1 MRISDWI
8 QTCALPILL
17 RASKAVVT
25 AMISAPTSST
35 IFLASMMKFAS
46 LNRTSCAR
54 APVYSRKLVNISF
67 AKQPK
72 RRERDGYAI
81 GDLRLAQPPGHA
93 MVHDGHDGDDAP
105 QHRHQHQHRQGHL
118 PRAPERQRAQQQIG
132 RAPDRTPANN

>member
-1 MRISDWI
+1 MDDAPAGG
-8 QTCALPILL
+8 ALDELSML

-81 GDLRLAQPPGHA
+81 GDLRLA
-93 MVHDGHDGDDAP
+93 
-105 QHRHQHQHRQGHL
+105 RSE
-118 PRAPERQRAQQQIG
+118 ERRVG
-132 RAPDRTPANN
+132 KEGVSTCRSRWSPDH

>member
-1 MRISDWI
+1 MGDAPAGG
-8 QTCALPILL
+8 ALDELSML

-93 MVHDGHDGDDAP
+93 MVHDGHDGDDRSEEHTSELQSLMRISYAV
-105 QHRHQHQHRQGHL
+105 L
-118 PRAPERQRAQQQIG
+118 CLK
-132 RAPDRTPANN
+132 NKK

>member
-1 MRISDWI
+1 MGDAPAGG
-8 QTCALPILL
+8 ALDELSML

-35 IFLASMMKFAS
+35 IFLASMMKLAP

-54 APVYSRKLVNISF
+54 APVYSRKLVNIAF

-81 GDLRLAQPPGHA
+81 GDLRLPQPPGQS
-93 MVHDGHDGDDAP
+93 MWPDGHGGDVW
-105 QHRHQHQHRQGHL
+105 QWVVVGTCVYVRVELG
-118 PRAPERQRAQQQIG
+118 G
-132 RAPDRTPANN
+132 RCHITINTN

>member
-1 MRISDWI
+1 MGDAPAGG
-8 QTCALPILL
+8 ALDELSML

-25 AMISAPTSST
+25 AMINAPTSST

-67 AKQPK
+67 AKQQK

-81 GDLRLAQPPGHA
+81 GDLRLAQQPGHA
-93 MVHDGHDGDDAP
+93 MVNDGHDGEDAT
-105 QHRHQHQHRQGHL
+105 QHRQ
-118 PRAPERQRAQQQIG
+118 
-132 RAPDRTPANN
+132 DRKSTG